1 MAQVLVPL
9 KDLVQAKT
17 RLAGLLRPSE
27 RRALAQAMLEDVL
40 QVLAGHPAID
50 RVTLVSDDPA
60 APLLAGQ
67 WGFVHWSEAGL
78 GCRGLNAVI
87 GRASAR
93 LLRGSM
99 EPLLVLHADLPLLGA
114 EDITAVLAS
123 ARDSGGVVIGC
134 DRHGSGTNLLAFSR
148 HSVPRFCFG
157 PDSCARHLAAARQA
171 GVPAEVVRR
180 TGVALDVDEPGD
192 LAELLRLLP
201 GTAGGRTADLLGA
214 APLATRIGAAL
225 ASLAPLAPS
234 RDENEAG

>member
-17 RLAGLLRPSE
+17 RLAGLLSPSE

-40 QVLAGHPAID
+40 QVLAAHPAID

-67 WGFVHWSEAGL
+67 WGFVHWREAGL

-87 GRASAR
+87 SCASAR
-93 LLRGSM
+93 LLRGST
-99 EPLLVLHADLPLLGA
+99 EPLLVLHADLPLLGSD
-114 EDITAVLAS
+114 DITAVLAS

-134 DRHGSGTNLLAFSR
+134 DRHGTGTNLLAFTR

-157 PDSCARHLAAARQA
+157 ADSCARHLAAARQA
-171 GVPAEVVRR
+171 GVPADVLQRS
-180 TGVALDVDEPGD
+180 GIGLDVDEPGD
-192 LAELLRLLP
+192 LAELLARLP
-201 GTAGGRTADLLGA
+201 GAAGGRTADLLGA

-225 ASLAPLAPS
+225 ASLGALAPLQ
-234 RDENEAG
+234 DENEAG